1 MNVDPL
7 AKRNASYS
15 SCHDVWKYI
24 SELGI
29 SKVNILCYCT
39 NLIFSFNH
47 STCEELVILATLLLG
62 LPVMLILVETFS
74 SLDKLASI

>member
-15 SCHDVWKYI
+15 SCQDVWKYI

-29 SKVNILCYCT
+29 SKVNIYLLIT
-39 NLIFSFNH
+39 NSDWQVLIFYRHYNMPAYNN
-47 STCEELVILATLLLG
+47 TILLEGVVFTDPLEFA
-62 LPVMLILVETFS
+62 ILTS
-74 SLDKLASI
+74 DP